1 MNYQAYQLTVGLA
14 TESTLVVPTTTTPFN
29 GTTYTVNLTTT
40 GGSGTGTVTYAL
52 ASGSTATVV
61 RSRSLTT

>member
-1 MNYQAYQLTVGLA
+1 MITAGLNSQ
-14 TESTLVVPTTTTPFN
+14 STLVVPTTTTPFN

-52 ASGSTATVV
+52 ASGSTATGCW
-61 RSRSLTT
+61 SRAPTT